1 MPNLARSDGVVQS
14 QAAAASGYL
23 FQQSSTGSPLYV
35 CPHAAMAL
43 RSSESGNMN
52 VLLVIR
58 TGSSTFS
65 CITCAKGC
73 LAASATSCC
82 TRSEEHTS
90 ELKSLMSKSYA
101 VFCLQKNTKN
111 TKI

>member
-58 TGSSTFS
+58 TGSRTFS
-65 CITCAKGC
+65 CIPCAKEIGR
-73 LAASATSCC
+73 AHA
-82 TRSEEHTS
+82 
-90 ELKSLMSKSYA
+90 ELPSLMRNSYA
-101 VFCLQKNTKN
+101 VFCLKKNRKVR
-111 TKI
+111 